1 MFMNKKRC
9 KFLLW
14 NETVKSILQAMLFAV
29 LIRTLI
35 FQPSTIPTGSMIPT
49 LLIGDY
55 IIINKFS
62 YGYSKYSIPFSYN
75 LFSGRIFGS
84 KPERGDVVVF
94 RLPKDPSI
102 DYVKRLIGLPG
113 DKISL
118 KMGVVYINDIPIYHH
133 QDGVFPYRYRA
144 EWDGNVSV
152 FSEKL
157 DNGVEYKTISYD
169 PLSPVNNTLDF
180 FVPQGKYF
188 MMGDN
193 REDSVDSRYIEVGF
207 IPEENLIGR
216 ASFVLFSIGN
226 NASFSKVWLW
236 IPNIRWDRFLKIL

>member
-1 MFMNKKRC
+1 MNKNRF

-14 NETVKSILQAMLFAV
+14 NETVKSILQAIFFAV
-29 LIRTLI
+29 LIRTIL
-35 FQPSTIPTGSMIPT
+35 FQPSTIPTGSMMPT

-84 KPERGDVVVF
+84 KPERGDIVVF
-94 RLPKDPSI
+94 RLPRDPTI

-113 DKISL
+113 DKISI
-118 KMGVVYINDIPIYHH
+118 KMGVIYINDIPVSHNR
-133 QDGVFPYRYRA
+133 DGVFSYHYK
-144 EWDGNVSV
+144 EGWDENAPV
-152 FSEKL
+152 FSEIL
-157 DNGVEYKTISYD
+157 NNGVKYKTISYD
-169 PLSPVNNTLDF
+169 PLSSVNNTLDF
-180 FVPQGKYF
+180 VVPKGKYF

-193 REDSVDSRYIEVGF
+193 REDSLDSRYIEVGF

-216 ASFVLFSIGN
+216 ASFILFSIGN
-226 NASFSKVWLW
+226 NTPFNKVWMWL
-236 IPNIRWDRFLKIL
+236 PNIRWDRFFKIL